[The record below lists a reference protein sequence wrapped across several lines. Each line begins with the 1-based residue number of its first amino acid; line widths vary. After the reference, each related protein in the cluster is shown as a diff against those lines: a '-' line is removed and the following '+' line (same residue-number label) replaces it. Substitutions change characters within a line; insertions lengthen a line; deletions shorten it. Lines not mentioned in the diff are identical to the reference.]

1 MGAFSADWLSL
12 RESADTR
19 ARAEPLARLVG
30 DRFQDVSELRVLDLG
45 AGTGANVR
53 YLAKLLPAHTQ
64 WRLVDND
71 QALLNQAAAEIGT
84 AGGGAVPPS
93 IETRAVDLA
102 RAFDSTADDIW
113 AGRDLVTASAL
124 LDLVSEQWLLALA
137 RRCRDT
143 GASVLFALTY
153 NGELTCSPAEPEDEM
168 VRELVNGHQRTNK
181 GFGLALGPDAAE
193 SAAHTFDELGY
204 EVWRQESDWELGP
217 DSAALQAQLIE
228 GWVEAAGII
237 APEDAVLLDGWK
249 SRRLAHVADGRS
261 RIIVGHEDLAGW
273 LRVDQ
278 RRDRG

>member
-1 MGAFSADWLSL
+1 MGAFSADWLAL

-64 WRLVDND
+64 WLLIDND
-71 QALLNQAAAEIGT
+71 RALLDRAAAEVGTTGSGT
-84 AGGGAVPPS
+84 ASSG
-93 IETRAVDLA
+93 IETRAIDLA
-102 RAFDSTADDIW
+102 HAFDRTADDIW
-113 AGRDLVTASAL
+113 AGRDLITASAL

-143 GASVLFALTY
+143 SASVLFALTY
-153 NGELTCSPAEPEDEM
+153 NGDLTCSPAEPEDEM

-193 SAAHTFDELGY
+193 SAARVFDELGY

-217 DSAALQAQLIE
+217 DSVELQAQLIE
-228 GWVEAAGII
+228 GWVEAAGVI
-237 APEDAVLLDGWK
+237 APEDAVLLESWK
-249 SRRLAHVADGRS
+249 SRRLAHVAAGRS
-261 RIIVGHEDLAGW
+261 RLIVGHEDLAGW
-273 LRVDQ
+273 PRE
-278 RRDRG
+278 

>member
-19 ARAEPLARLVG
+19 ARAEPLARLAG

-64 WRLVDND
+64 WLLVDND
-71 QALLNQAAAEIGT
+71 QALLNRAAAEIGT

-93 IETRAVDLA
+93 VETRAVDLA

-113 AGRDLVTASAL
+113 ADRDLVTASAL

-153 NGELTCSPAEPEDEM
+153 NGDLTCSPAEPEDEM
-168 VRELVNGHQRTNK
+168 VRELVNGHQRTDK

-193 SAAHTFDELGY
+193 SAAHAFDELGY

-217 DSAALQAQLIE
+217 DSAELQAQLIE

-237 APEDAVLLDGWK
+237 APEDAVLLDSWK
-249 SRRLAHVADGRS
+249 SRRLAHIADGRS

-273 LRVDQ
+273 PRE
-278 RRDRG
+278 